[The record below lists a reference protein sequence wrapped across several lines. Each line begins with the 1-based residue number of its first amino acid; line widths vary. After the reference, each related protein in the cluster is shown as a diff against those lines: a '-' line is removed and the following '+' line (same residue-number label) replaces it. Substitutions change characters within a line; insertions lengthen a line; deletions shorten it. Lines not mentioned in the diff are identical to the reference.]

1 MYYLKIIGDG
11 FLKYMIRYLMGALL
25 ELARK
30 RITLDEIA
38 LYLQQHQEN
47 KLSPK
52 AKAKGLHLIHVEGP
66 E

>member
-1 MYYLKIIGDG
+1 
-11 FLKYMIRYLMGALL
+11 MIRYLMGALL
-25 ELARK
+25 ELARR

-38 LYLQQHQEN
+38 LYLQQHQEH

-52 AKAKGLHLIHVEGP
+52 AKAKGLHLIHIEGP

>member
-25 ELARK
+25 DLARR

-38 LYLQQHQEN
+38 LYLQQHQEH

-52 AKAKGLHLIHVEGP
+52 AKAKGLHLIHIEGP